1 MTEEDLELLITLDDP
16 GEVQEEDFNHLQ
28 VENTF
33 FDNGPYPVV
42 FGQGE
47 WTCTLARLTGTT
59 NDSTRGLNTIMIQPT
74 NQQFEIGVC
83 IVTCSKNGEIE
94 QKVFYDLVRMQKQIG
109 AR

>member
-16 GEVQEEDFNHLQ
+16 GEVQEEDVNHLLF
-28 VENTF
+28 ENTI

-42 FGQGE
+42 FGKGE

-59 NDSTRGLNTIMIQPT
+59 NDSTRGLNAIMIQPVD
-74 NQQFEIGVC
+74 QQFEIGLC

-94 QKVFYDLVRMQKQIG
+94 QKVFYDLAGMQKQFG
-109 AR
+109 VR